1 MNGIKIEL
9 ELYNEEYIIAL
20 ANLLSQKYKR
30 DAWFDETSNQN
41 LALGMSNVVTIGRYD
56 HEVHA
61 SFDEGRILLTTET
74 SFFKHDPGLEGT
86 LDKYKEKVTDYFK
99 DNPGGSFV
107 YIHYN
112 NQFFAREILDVIKN
126 NTATILEDL

>member
-1 MNGIKIEL
+1 MWRRSK
-9 ELYNEEYIIAL
+9 
-20 ANLLSQKYKR
+20 
-30 DAWFDETSNQN
+30 
-41 LALGMSNVVTIGRYD
+41 LG
-56 HEVHA
+56 
-61 SFDEGRILLTTET
+61 LLTTET
-74 SFFKHDPGLEGT
+74 NFFKHDPSLEET
-86 LDKYKEKVTDYFK
+86 FDKYKEKVTDYFK